1 MKNLLE
7 LSENIGINA
16 YTFDIGDS
24 NSYVEITAETH
35 RCTLFQ
41 TSKKVKIV
49 KHSKGWHYMM
59 RVVTEIRHVDNPLNW
74 YYGTCG
80 ESTLL
85 LDSFMHQL
93 HVGDKVLIV
102 SATGD
107 ITTSFVV
114 HPDPQICH
122 YVLEDLSK
130 CNPFIMG
137 IKGMSS
143 KKLLG
148 RNIEKYFG
156 ITAYDIDRG
165 VMSQDPKIF

>member
-1 MKNLLE
+1 
-7 LSENIGINA
+7 
-16 YTFDIGDS
+16 
-24 NSYVEITAETH
+24 
-35 RCTLFQ
+35 
-41 TSKKVKIV
+41 
-49 KHSKGWHYMM
+49 M

-74 YYGTCG
+74 YYGACG

-156 ITAYDIDRG
+156 ITAYDIDKG
-165 VMSQDPKIF
+165 VMSQDPKIFEIIRNRLPKTDGFFYFRLIPYDKCKENERSTHGLTIATISDQEFKARSIVS

>member
-1 MKNLLE
+1 
-7 LSENIGINA
+7 
-16 YTFDIGDS
+16 
-24 NSYVEITAETH
+24 
-35 RCTLFQ
+35 
-41 TSKKVKIV
+41 
-49 KHSKGWHYMM
+49 
-59 RVVTEIRHVDNPLNW
+59 
-74 YYGTCG
+74 
-80 ESTLL
+80 
-85 LDSFMHQL
+85 MHQL

-148 RNIEKYFG
+148 RSYNSDWALCDEYLTYYLMAKGYPWSSV
-156 ITAYDIDRG
+156 YDTSMLDL
-165 VMSQDPKIF
+165 SSL